1 MNVIAAWSK
10 LLAGRF
16 ASHWYLAAQ
25 LELEK
30 LYRNKQISTNNPLM
44 ADVRSLLRNER
55 NARRI
60 SHRHAKYT
68 ETGKLYCVVCRLELK
83 SESLWNDHLRSKD
96 HSILLKRNGYDS
108 GSPDGSPGPEPAQ
121 TKNSDV
127 EEANSGTPTE
137 KEPPAKQTKKRKASD
152 DDDDEEEADTSRKRS
167 KKAPLPGFLPQGF
180 FDDAA
185 KADAEAAP
193 CSNSNGQEFRLPS
206 RPATPLKGTDTVQ
219 EAAKL
224 PTVDEDEWAA
234 FEADIAAAEV
244 AAETTDDAVISAAPM
259 TTEEIAAKSREEEMS
274 TRKEKAEADLEGD
287 KEDAVRKLED
297 EFEQM
302 NELEERV
309 RRLKEKREA
318 LRVKEPVTVAP
329 EPAEGGKAEASNATP
344 EDEEDDDDDGEDD
357 DDWAGFRLRG

>member
-1 MNVIAAWSK
+1 
-10 LLAGRF
+10 
-16 ASHWYLAAQ
+16 
-25 LELEK
+25 
-30 LYRNKQISTNNPLM
+30 M

-60 SHRHAKYT
+60 SHRHAKYS
-68 ETGKLYCVVCRLELK
+68 EAGKLYCAVCRLELK

-96 HSILLKRNGYDS
+96 HSILLKRNGNDS
-108 GSPDGSPGPEPAQ
+108 GSPAGSPEPEPAQ
-121 TKNSDV
+121 TKNS
-127 EEANSGTPTE
+127 EEEKAKSGTPIE

-152 DDDDEEEADTSRKRS
+152 DDDEEEQADTSRKRS
-167 KKAPLPGFLPQGF
+167 KNAPLPGFLPQGF
-180 FDDAA
+180 FDDAT

-193 CSNSNGQEFRLPS
+193 SNNSNSQEFRLPS
-206 RPATPLKGTDTVQ
+206 RPATPLKAPDAVP

-244 AAETTDDAVISAAPM
+244 ATETTEDAVISAAPM
-259 TTEEIAAKSREEEMS
+259 TTEEIAAKSREEEIS

-318 LRVKEPVTVAP
+318 LRVKEPAAVAP
-329 EPAEGGKAEASNATP
+329 EPVEGGKAEASNDTL
-344 EDEEDDDDDGEDD
+344 EDEDEDDDDGEDD

>member
-1 MNVIAAWSK
+1 MFYSLVQAPCGTVASRRMEH
-10 LLAGRF
+10 LA
-16 ASHWYLAAQ
+16 SQ

-30 LYRNKQISTNNPLM
+30 LYINKQSSKNNSLM

-68 ETGKLYCVVCRLELK
+68 EAGKLYCVVCRLELK

-96 HSILLKRNGYDS
+96 HSILLKRNGNDA
-108 GSPDGSPGPEPAQ
+108 GSPASSPEPESAQ
-121 TKNSDV
+121 TKNSDE
-127 EEANSGTPTE
+127 EEAKSATPTE
-137 KEPPAKQTKKRKASD
+137 REPPAKQTKKRKASD
-152 DDDDEEEADTSRKRS
+152 DDDEEEQVEISRKRS
-167 KKAPLPGFLPQGF
+167 KNASLPGFLPQGF
-180 FDDAA
+180 FDDAT
-185 KADAEAAP
+185 KADADGTP
-193 CSNSNGQEFRLPS
+193 SSNSNGQEFRLPS
-206 RPATPLKGTDTVQ
+206 RPATPLKAPDAVS

-259 TTEEIAAKSREEEMS
+259 TTEEVAAKSREEEMS
-274 TRKEKAEADLEGD
+274 ARKEKAEADLEGD

-318 LRVKEPVTVAP
+318 LRVKEPVT
-329 EPAEGGKAEASNATP
+329 EEGGKPEASNSTP
-344 EDEEDDDDDGEDD
+344 EEEEEDDDDDDGEED

>member
-1 MNVIAAWSK
+1 
-10 LLAGRF
+10 
-16 ASHWYLAAQ
+16 
-25 LELEK
+25 
-30 LYRNKQISTNNPLM
+30 M

-68 ETGKLYCVVCRLELK
+68 EAGKLYCVVCRLELK
-83 SESLWNDHLRSKD
+83 SESLWDDHLGSKD
-96 HSILLKRNGYDS
+96 HSIRLKGTGNDS
-108 GSPDGSPGPEPAQ
+108 GPPEPEPAQ
-121 TKNSDV
+121 TINNEE
-127 EEANSGTPTE
+127 EEAKPATPIE
-137 KEPPAKQTKKRKASD
+137 NEPPAKQTKKRKASD
-152 DDDDEEEADTSRKRS
+152 DDEEEEQADTSRKRS
-167 KKAPLPGFLPQGF
+167 KQAPLPGFLPQGF
-180 FDDAA
+180 FDDAT
-185 KADAEAAP
+185 KADAEASP
-193 CSNSNGQEFRLPS
+193 SNNSNGQEFRLPS
-206 RPATPLKGTDTVQ
+206 RPATPLKAPDAVP

-244 AAETTDDAVISAAPM
+244 ATETADDAVISAAPM
-259 TTEEIAAKSREEEMS
+259 TTEEVAAKSREEEMS
-274 TRKEKAEADLEGD
+274 ARKEKAEADLEGD

-329 EPAEGGKAEASNATP
+329 EPAEEEGKTEASNATP
-344 EDEEDDDDDGEDD
+344 EDEDDEDDEGEDD